1 MRTENQI
8 PSAVLLDSG
17 GGWLGD
23 GDGGCLIFG
32 KPEFTIFSTPGGAV
46 LEGGGKRR
54 EISGD
59 PVREMEKIAS
69 GGYVAVGFFGYEYL
83 ENTDDGTPLTRSPR
97 RKKTGVFLPPAV
109 NFHLYPESSVRRS
122 AGIPEEMLPV
132 PPENHEREFPAR
144 CQDPTPFPEQQGE
157 RFVENVEKIKSHIR
171 DGDVYQVNISE
182 AWKISPQQDPY
193 GLFLSLF
200 RSQPTPF
207 ASYMDF
213 GRFQFLSGSMEL
225 FLAKSGGSIVSR
237 PIKGTIRRGENSGE
251 DSRMMRELSG
261 NEKEKAEILMITD
274 LMRNDLS
281 RICVPSTVQVKEIFR
296 IKKYKTLFHME
307 SEVGGVLR
315 KDISFGEIIKK
326 TFPPGSVTGAPKT
339 NALRIIDALEPHFR
353 GPYCGAAGIFY
364 PNGDFC
370 LSVSIRCLQISD
382 GSAVCWSGAG
392 VVWDSDA
399 GREFEEIKLK
409 LKALKNSASPGGFFR
424 E

>member
-1 MRTENQI
+1 MRTENHL

-23 GDGGCLIFG
+23 GDGGCLIFN
-32 KPEFTIFSTPGGAV
+32 KPEFTIFSAPGGAV
-46 LEGGGKRR
+46 LEGGGKKQK
-54 EISGD
+54 ISGD
-59 PVREMEKIAS
+59 PVREVEKLTS

-83 ENTDDGTPLTRSPR
+83 ENTDDGMPLARSPR
-97 RKKTGVFLPPAV
+97 RKKTGTVPPPAV
-109 NFHLYPESSVRRS
+109 NFHFYPETSVSRH
-122 AGIPEEMLPV
+122 AEIPEPV
-132 PPENHEREFPAR
+132 FPRSGNTGRGFFPR
-144 CQDPTPFPEQQGE
+144 CRAPASPAGSQGE
-157 RFVENVEKIKSHIR
+157 RFVKNVEKIKSHIR

-182 AWKISPQQDPY
+182 MWKIPPPQNPY
-193 GLFLSLF
+193 GLFLNLF
-200 RSQPTPF
+200 RSQPVPF

-237 PIKGTIRRGENSGE
+237 PIKGTVRRGANPEE
-251 DSRMMRELSG
+251 DLRMKGALSG

-274 LMRNDLS
+274 LVRNDLS
-281 RICVPSTVQVKEIFR
+281 RICVPSTVCAEEVFGIRRYE
-296 IKKYKTLFHME
+296 TLFHME
-307 SEVGGVLR
+307 SEVRGTLR
-315 KDISFGEIIKK
+315 EEISFEEIIKK

-339 NALRIIDALEPHFR
+339 NALRIIDALEPHPR
-353 GPYCGAAGIFY
+353 GPYCGAAGVFY

-382 GSAVCWSGAG
+382 GEAVCWSGAG

-399 GREFEEIKLK
+399 YREFEEIKLK
-409 LKALKNSASPGGFFR
+409 LKALENSAAGGDLFR

>member
-1 MRTENQI
+1 MRTENHL

-23 GDGGCLIFG
+23 GEGGCLIFN

-46 LEGGGKRR
+46 LEGGGKRL

-59 PVREMEKIAS
+59 PVREMEKLTS

-83 ENTDDGTPLTRSPR
+83 ENTDDGMPLARSPR
-97 RKKTGVFLPPAV
+97 RKKTGAVPPPAV
-109 NFHLYPESSVRRS
+109 NFHFYPETSVSRS
-122 AGIPEEMLPV
+122 TEIPERLFPRSGNGGRGFSAQCRSPV
-132 PPENHEREFPAR
+132 SSGGP
-144 CQDPTPFPEQQGE
+144 QGS
-157 RFVENVEKIKSHIR
+157 RFVKNVEKIKSHIR

-182 AWKISPQQDPY
+182 MWKIPPPQNPY

-200 RSQPTPF
+200 RSQPVPF

-225 FLAKSGGSIVSR
+225 FLAKSGDSIVSR
-237 PIKGTIRRGENSGE
+237 PIKGTAKRGANPEEDLRIRGA
-251 DSRMMRELSG
+251 LSG

-274 LMRNDLS
+274 LVRNDLS
-281 RICVPSTVQVKEIFR
+281 RICVPSTVCAEKVFGIRRYE
-296 IKKYKTLFHME
+296 TLFHME
-307 SEVGGVLR
+307 SEVRGTLR
-315 KDISFGEIIKK
+315 EEISFEEIIKK

-339 NALRIIDALEPHFR
+339 NALRIIDALEPHPR
-353 GPYCGAAGIFY
+353 GPYCGAAGVFY

-382 GSAVCWSGAG
+382 EDAVCWSGAG

-409 LKALKNSASPGGFFR
+409 LKALENSAAGGG
-424 E
+424 